1 MADATIKIRGGAGN
15 AVQIQSRNIDATAP
29 SDGQAL
35 AWSSSDSEWEPTTV
49 GGGGSSEW
57 TDTGSVLHPTE
68 STVDNVVVGG
78 TTTANSD
85 IVLGVDGAAV
95 FNEQSASVDFRIES
109 NGNDHMLLVDG
120 SSDRLGVAIQTP
132 PNTFSVCPV
141 FYSTGTASQS
151 GTTVTGSGTTWTA
164 AMIGSEFVYAD
175 GTSSGV
181 ITARA
186 SNTSISVKTSQTVSS
201 QAYKIHYQGFHVK
214 SDGTVGIGTKDPE
227 YALDLH
233 GHVGGSY
240 QITPRYIRFGAENDP
255 DDISGGLIF
264 KSAYTGY
271 SKIAAKMIGICEGN
285 YGRTGLAWHTGDDED
300 TSTNAPERMRL
311 SKEGNLGVA
320 VTDPTEKLQV
330 DGVFALKEQSSAPSA
345 TADYSKLYS
354 REFGNDAN
362 TVLLLHMDGSNG
374 GTTFTDSSA
383 GGATHSFA
391 AVGNAN
397 TDTGTKKFGTASAEF
412 DGTGDSVHLSTQHS
426 DFDVGTGDFTL
437 DFWVN
442 FSATTAS
449 QYLFE
454 IGTYTTGFS
463 LLWSNSHYLV
473 AYVANATKVIDG
485 SEAGNDWD
493 PTPGTWYHVACQRR
507 ALPGSAYATLTIW
520 IDGNELVS
528 VTSTAAKAS
537 ISSATHG
544 VSVGSEAATPG
555 GTCVNGFMDEVRFS
569 NIARYQES
577 FNAPGAAYPL
587 TGLFTKDSAGTERQL
602 DV

>member
-1 MADATIKIRGGAGN
+1 MPVIKHGSGATSAFKTVKVSGQSDVVADAGSDDLTLAAGSNVTITTNAGTDTVTIASTGGA
-15 AVQIQSRNIDATAP
+15 
-29 SDGQAL
+29 AL
-35 AWSSSDSEWEPTTV
+35 AGIDDQSSSNEDQLTITDSEICV
-49 GGGGSSEW
+49 N
-57 TDTGSVLHPTE
+57 D
-68 STVDNVVVGG
+68 D
-78 TTTANSD
+78 SD
-85 IVLGVDGAAV
+85 DL
-95 FNEQSASVDFRIES
+95 DFRVES

-164 AMIGSEFVYAD
+164 AMIGSEFVYLD

-186 SNTSISVKTSQTVSS
+186 SNTSVTVKTSQTVSS
-201 QAYKIHYQGFHVK
+201 QAYKIHYQGLHVK

-330 DGVFALKEQSSAPSA
+330 DGAVALKEQSSAPSA
-345 TADYSKLYS
+345 TADYSKIYAK
-354 REFGNDAN
+354 EYGNDSS
-362 TVLLLHMDGSNG
+362 TVLLLTGDGSND
-374 GTTFTDSSA
+374 GTTFTDSSS
-383 GGATHSFA
+383 GGTTHTFTQT
-391 AVGNAN
+391 GNAH
-397 TDTGTKKFGTASAEF
+397 TDTGTKKYGTASMQF
-412 DGTGDSVHLSTQHS
+412 DGTGDSVHLSTTHS
-426 DFDVGTGDFTL
+426 DFDFGAGDFTV
-437 DFWVN
+437 DGWFN
-442 FSATTAS
+442 FSAASAS

-454 IGTYTTGFS
+454 IGTYTAGLS
-463 LLWSNSHYLV
+463 WIWSNSDYFV
-473 AYVANATKVIDG
+473 VYISNGTKVMDG
-485 SEAGNDWD
+485 SEDDNNWEPVTGQ
-493 PTPGTWYHVACQRR
+493 WYHLALQRR
-507 ALPGSAYATLTIW
+507 RVSNTTARVSIFV
-520 IDGNELVS
+520 DGIELCH
-528 VTSTAAKAS
+528 VTTAAALAS
-537 ISSATHG
+537 ITSATHG
-544 VSVGSEAATPG
+544 VAVGSECASPG
-555 GTCVNGFMDEVRFS
+555 GTCVNGFIDEFRVS
-569 NIARYQES
+569 NVARYRGN
-577 FNAPGAAYPL
+577 FTPPGSAYPL